1 MQQKILTDTKVSEL
15 ECKQKSRNIQCTSE
29 DFKHNV
35 IDEDAYKVVNNTTS

>member
-1 MQQKILTDTKVSEL
+1 MQQQILTDTKVSEL

-35 IDEDAYKVVNNTTS
+35 IDYDTYEVVKNTTS